1 MLQPAVIFKI
11 CILPYEMLMHF
22 IPFVFLMWTFK
33 IYSIKKQFFTYIISL
48 FLLFSKKKLQ
58 DKCLYLFWK
67 AKSWKRQSCLLV
79 TQSQANVDFLR
90 FKHPIHMMMIRIF
103 AFLSSVMPNKFPYF
117 VIQIN
122 RHLTKKK
129 TGLATLLCSKTIYQ
143 CFNQM
148 SAERNL
154 HQQSWSFFLPLPAS
168 KVLIRRNASASVAL
182 RHVISSFWSCTRFS
196 RSDTRSLSVSFS
208 FSTMSSENGRKK
220 NVNK

>member
-33 IYSIKKQFFTYIISL
+33 IYSIKKQFFLRRLFYF

-103 AFLSSVMPNKFPYF
+103 AFLSSVKPKKFPHF
-117 VIQIN
+117 CNSN
-122 RHLTKKK
+122 RYVMEKSRRSWQHCYLVQRFISVSIK
-129 TGLATLLCSKTIYQ
+129 CQQNEIYT
-143 CFNQM
+143 N
-148 SAERNL
+148 NL
-154 HQQSWSFFLPLPAS
+154 DLSSYLYQLPKYWYVAMRRPVLP
-168 KVLIRRNASASVAL
+168 
-182 RHVISSFWSCTRFS
+182 
-196 RSDTRSLSVSFS
+196 SDTWFHHFDHAHVSPDL
-208 FSTMSSENGRKK
+208 TLDP
-220 NVNK
+220 

>member
-129 TGLATLLCSKTIYQ
+129 QGWQHCYVVKLFISVSIKCQQNEIYT
-143 CFNQM
+143 N
-148 SAERNL
+148 NL
-154 HQQSWSFFLPLPAS
+154 DLSSYLYQLPKYWYVAMRRPVLP
-168 KVLIRRNASASVAL
+168 
-182 RHVISSFWSCTRFS
+182 
-196 RSDTRSLSVSFS
+196 SDTWFHHFDRAHVSPDL
-208 FSTMSSENGRKK
+208 TLDP
-220 NVNK
+220 